1 MLNYQNMISI
11 VILIISLIIIYF
23 ISIKKSNTNITNTK
37 VILYYNS
44 KKELCLNIIDTIWR
58 KISNKYNN
66 INNLEFI
73 LIDINNNNKYS
84 HILFNELPQ
93 IYIINQESNLLYQFK
108 NNITYDNLDK
118 FIIES
123 MSFI

>member
-1 MLNYQNMISI
+1 MISI